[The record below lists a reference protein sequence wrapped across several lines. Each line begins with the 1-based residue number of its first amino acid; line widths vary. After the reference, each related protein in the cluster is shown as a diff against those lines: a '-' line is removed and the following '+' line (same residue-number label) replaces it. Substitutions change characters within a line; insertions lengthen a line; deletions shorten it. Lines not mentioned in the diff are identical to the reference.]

1 MFSNQENAWATK
13 IENRDWRCRTNYGIL
28 PSIIFPLHS
37 SLQSIRAQKVYS
49 VVSFNG
55 TWSQKPDWNYAIF
68 LHWKNCAGI
77 RGFFALHDFRQEDG
91 SVNKN
96 LKARP
101 VSVSLK
107 QVELTIHEVSAILG
121 YLKWSICRFH
131 SPCKMRCRTRC
142 TPTWKFYIGN
152 IKKCQK
158 PRIWRFKGCWY
169 LWNASLPGIL
179 RHLKDL
185 GEQSEITINFNLPRP
200 SV

>member
-1 MFSNQENAWATK
+1 MSSNQENAWATTV
-13 IENRDWRCRTNYGIL
+13 ENRDLRCRINYGTL
-28 PSIIFPLHS
+28 SGVIFSLYS
-37 SLQSIRAQKVYS
+37 SLQSIRSQKVNS
-49 VVSFNG
+49 VVSLNG

-91 SVNKN
+91 SVYKN

-121 YLKWSICRFH
+121 YLKWSICGFH

-142 TPTWKFYIGN
+142 TPTWKFYIGE

-158 PRIWRFKGCWY
+158 PRIWRLLISLESVPARYPKTFERSWRTTV
-169 LWNASLPGIL
+169 WN
-179 RHLKDL
+179 
-185 GEQSEITINFNLPRP
+185 
-200 SV
+200 